1 MEDNINNNNLLYE
14 NNKKIMKLNNYKNE
28 NLNDGYF
35 NFDVSNENDM
45 IFIYLGKLHILIL
58 FLTKLIQNLQKI
70 K

>member
-45 IFIYLGKLHILIL
+45 IFI
-58 FLTKLIQNLQKI
+58 
-70 K
+70 